1 MKKDIINTC
10 RQFFITSSIK
20 RFAILFYLMFSSF
33 LTFSQQETEAGRYKL
48 RKNHGSQ
55 DTVFI
60 KIGKDTTVLQRGW
73 TITETKA
80 EKTIQRV
87 LNRDTMIITSK
98 DIPVKVL
105 NNWKVGEVKH
115 EDAAPDKLYLNPY
128 YFSDPND
135 SLLNNTWYIKIPD
148 NSYVTL
154 VRSFFKW
161 NAITIPFAI
170 RPALNDTIGSK
181 ITADLKIGASF
192 SYNNNWE
199 VFKNRRF
206 KAKKSLYGLSVG
218 VAVGFSKVT
227 LNAYSTSLLEKPYNN
242 EEDGLAFFIAPGLGL
257 NLKGFQI
264 NFSYGWDLPITN
276 NVKDW
281 NYSKKR
287 YVGIGLGVGLDVF
300 GKL

>member
-1 MKKDIINTC
+1 MKNIIC
-10 RQFFITSSIK
+10 SICLVIVSTL
-20 RFAILFYLMFSSF
+20 A
-33 LTFSQQETEAGRYKL
+33 FSQQETEVGRYKL
-48 RKNHGSQ
+48 RKSFASQ

-60 KIGKDTTVLQRGW
+60 KIGKDTTILKRGW
-73 TITETKA
+73 TVTETKGD
-80 EKTIQRV
+80 KTIQRV
-87 LNRDTMIITSK
+87 LDADTMVIGSK
-98 DIPVKVL
+98 DIPVKVI

-128 YFSDPND
+128 HFTAPKD

-154 VRSFFKW
+154 MRSFFKW

-181 ITADLKIGASF
+181 ITTDLKIGASF
-192 SYNNNWE
+192 SYNVNFE

-206 KAKKSLYGLSVG
+206 KAKKSLYGFSG
-218 VAVGFSKVT
+218 GIAFGFSKVT
-227 LNAYSTSLLEKPYNN
+227 LNASSTSLLTKPYKN

-264 NFSYGWDLPITN
+264 NFSYGWDLPVTN

-287 YVGIGLGVGLDVF
+287 YTGIGLGIGLDVF